1 MVLKYFH
8 FREIISPDNDPFYA
22 TGLFLYPQNK
32 MKTLVFWCFQEVCEE
47 TSGIKRLNYIFYLT
61 SANFCNAKKN
71 F

>member
-32 MKTLVFWCFQEVCEE
+32 MKTLVF
-47 TSGIKRLNYIFYLT
+47 
-61 SANFCNAKKN
+61 
-71 F
+71 